1 MMAEKYYAYAVAR
14 IRTKELGLLKGAF
27 LEQLLGAK
35 SYEECIQLLSEKGWG
50 DGTTMDA
57 EQILRGEE
65 EKKLADAVDRGVEAV
80 KLMVTGQTDKAMNL
94 YNG

>member
-27 LEQLLGAK
+27 LEQLLAAK

-65 EKKLADAVDRGVEAV
+65 EKWTTFRPLTSFS
-80 KLMVTGQTDKAMNL
+80 MQTIITI
-94 YNG
+94 

>member
-1 MMAEKYYAYAVAR
+1 MAEKYYAYAVAR

-27 LEQLLGAK
+27 LEQLLAAK

-65 EKKLADAVDRGVEAV
+65 EKTWALLEDLVDDLSA
-80 KLMVTGQTDKAMNL
+80 LTSFSMQTIITI
-94 YNG
+94 